1 MAPMTRF
8 TDLDDLLRQAALGTS
23 AWQLVDQDR
32 IDRFAEVTG
41 DGQWI
46 HTDPE
51 RAREEGPFGGTVAH
65 GALTLSLCMAFM
77 TEVVQVDTVTM
88 VVNGGFDKVRFQTP
102 VPAGSRLRGIVTLR
116 EARRIDSGARIVV
129 RNRVEI
135 EGVNRPACIADQI
148 LALYT
153 AREEH

>member
-1 MAPMTRF
+1 MTRF
-8 TDLDDLLRQAALGTS
+8 TDLDDLLRQEALGMS
-23 AWQLVDQDR
+23 AWHLVDQDR

-77 TEVVQVDTVTM
+77 TEVVQVATVTV
-88 VVNGGFDKVRFQTP
+88 VVNGGFDKVRFQAP

-129 RNRVEI
+129 RTRVEI
-135 EGVNRPACIADQI
+135 EGVNRPACTADQI

-153 AREEH
+153 ARAEH

>member
-88 VVNGGFDKVRFQTP
+88 VVNGGFDKVRFQAP

>member
-1 MAPMTRF
+1 MTRF

-88 VVNGGFDKVRFQTP
+88 VVNGGFDKVRFQAP